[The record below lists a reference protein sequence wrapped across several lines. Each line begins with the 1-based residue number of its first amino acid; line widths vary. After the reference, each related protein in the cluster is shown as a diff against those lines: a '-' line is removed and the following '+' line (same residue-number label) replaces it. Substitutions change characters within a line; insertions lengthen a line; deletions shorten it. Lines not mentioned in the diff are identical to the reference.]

1 MSDQDQNDA
10 YNSGLRG
17 GYVHMPGT
25 GDSYN
30 QGLKDGGHNDNP
42 GACFPGD
49 TKILTP
55 TGPIRIDALNAG
67 DKILSWSEASRQ
79 LVTCAIKKVKIHGAK
94 TIVRI
99 DLSDGGS
106 VRATSSHTI
115 RTQDSWKRIDHLVQG
130 DCIVRASGDNARVLR
145 ISLTGDKLPVFNLTT
160 QGEHNFIAEGIV
172 AHNFTVLRRT
182 RSALHRMA
190 DALGFSRAAS
200 PQDLFSE
207 PGDAKLA

>member
-1 MSDQDQNDA
+1 
-10 YNSGLRG
+10 
-17 GYVHMPGT
+17 MPGT

-55 TGPIRIDALNAG
+55 TGSSRIDALNAG
-67 DKILSWSEASRQ
+67 DKILSWSETRRQ
-79 LVTCAIKKVKIHGAK
+79 LVTCTIKKVKIYGAK
-94 TIVRI
+94 TIVRV
-99 DLSDGGS
+99 DLSDGSS

-115 RTQDSWKRIDHLVQG
+115 RTQHSWKRIDRLVQG

-145 ISLTGDKLPVFNLTT
+145 LSPTGEKLPVFNLTT
-160 QGEHNFIAEGIV
+160 RGEYNFIAEGIV

-182 RSALHRMA
+182 RTALHRIA
-190 DALGFSRAAS
+190 DAIRFSRPVALRD
-200 PQDLFSE
+200 PFSE
-207 PGDAKLA
+207 REDTKLA